1 MLSSLR
7 PCLQGLSFSVG
18 FQAASSFKGHSVF
31 GIRSLAVR
39 APRLRA
45 VVEDCGLAAKSAD
58 ARDKYFETYVS
69 SASAADS
76 KALRSELPS
85 LEAGRNR
92 SLWENT
98 LCLHRRLQ
106 EHLLPRWLLSW
117 PRPCPKST
125 LARAPQASQRQA
137 SLSAGATQV

>member
-1 MLSSLR
+1 MRLGPNPESDIRIRIHFLSLR
-7 PCLQGLSFSVG
+7 LCLEGSSFHVGL
-18 FQAASSFKGHSVF
+18 QAASSFKGHSVF
-31 GIRSLAVR
+31 GIRSLALR

-85 LEAGRNR
+85 LEAGWRR
-92 SLWENT
+92 S
-98 LCLHRRLQ
+98 RF
-106 EHLLPRWLLSW
+106 S
-117 PRPCPKST
+117 
-125 LARAPQASQRQA
+125 
-137 SLSAGATQV
+137 